1 MVRLVLWAR
10 STQSVRL
17 RRVLGD
23 ANVRPGVRL
32 PASMALRR
40 LVRLRVL
47 GSAVDAQTGARL
59 QCLGPARVAGGGM
72 GYGIVAWSA
81 ERATQSRSRP

>member
-1 MVRLVLWAR
+1 MGHFG
-10 STQSVRL
+10 L

-23 ANVRPGVRL
+23 AQRAPNARF
-32 PASMALRR
+32 PAAMALRR

-47 GSAVDAQTGARL
+47 GSAVHAQTGARL

-72 GYGIVAWSA
+72 GYGIVARRA
-81 ERATQSRSRP
+81 ERATQCRSRP